1 MSSLHFGSRDQ
12 LNFEMPFDPS
22 SVVRGVAQLIR
33 RDIHMWDL
41 DRSDIGVD
49 VKGKTRICVR
59 KSTTADTWPMP
70 ESDPIPGQT
79 DIWVLGYFL
88 LKQHT
93 KKVMPKKCLSN
104 QTLLDSYLESVQA
117 SYLGKYLKV
126 QPSER
131 FLDEKDYDDSPDGCS
146 IQ

>member
-1 MSSLHFGSRDQ
+1 MSALHLGSRDQ
-12 LNFEMPFDPS
+12 LKFDVPFDPS
-22 SVVRGVAQLIR
+22 AVIRGVAQLIR

-49 VKGKTRICVR
+49 VKGRTRICVR
-59 KSTTADTWPMP
+59 KTSTADTWPMP
-70 ESDPIPGQT
+70 EQEPIPGKT

-93 KKVMPKKCLSN
+93 KKVIPKKCLSN

-117 SYLGKYLKV
+117 SHLGKYLRIN
-126 QPSER
+126 PDER
-131 FLDEKDYDDSPDGCS
+131 VLEYDDDSPDGCS